1 MQPRVISIKDPK
13 IPCWRLM
20 EQVQHLCKYLKCAAK
35 GASFLNNGER
45 EVRQHKLFKL
55 QGELVVPFG

>member
-1 MQPRVISIKDPK
+1 
-13 IPCWRLM
+13 M